1 MAAVL
6 GLVGGAV
13 WFGLGRLAH
22 QVDWVSVMAPTR
34 ARVGEPL
41 VLRVQVQRLTA
52 PTYLCVDLHWTTN
65 HHTTQGFLTTS
76 PPQWTTTPGQAL
88 EFELSVPARPGLRFV
103 NGIIFLSPTGTWSD
117 HSMVANTDLI
127 PVTEAMPVREFRPI
141 SLFSSSTTN
150 GYSVAPTAAWPRI
163 LLGLL
168 WFAAAVMAGVSR
180 SRISGFAST
189 AQNACR
195 WNWLVLALAAIGLWE
210 LAGWE
215 TWIGIRVR
223 SFTRTADLYHL
234 RHWLQRGVISLIVGA
249 MLIRSVGWWRQRR
262 AMPLPQFALELYLAL
277 IVADLFSLH
286 ALDQFLRFSWRG
298 LLVIHILKLGLA
310 AAILIDLVLKLRQRA
325 EVSQNTASTARES
338 K

>member
-1 MAAVL
+1 MAIVL
-6 GLVGGAV
+6 GLVVGAV
-13 WFGLGRLAH
+13 WFGLGRLDH
-22 QVDWVSVMAPTR
+22 QVDWVSVTAPTR

-65 HHTTQGFLTTS
+65 HHTTQGFLATS
-76 PPQWTTTPGQAL
+76 PPQWITTPGQAL

-103 NGIIFLSPTGTWSD
+103 NGIVFLSPTGTWSD

-127 PVTEAMPVREFRPI
+127 PVTEEMPAREFRSI
-141 SLFSSSTTN
+141 SLFSSSTAN
-150 GYSVAPTAAWPRI
+150 GYSAAPTAAWPRI

-168 WFAAAVMAGVSR
+168 WFTAAVMTWVPHSR
-180 SRISGFAST
+180 NSSSASP
-189 AQNACR
+189 AQSAYR

-234 RHWLQRGVISLIVGA
+234 RHWLQRGVISLIVGTI
-249 MLIRSVGWWRQRR
+249 LIRSVGWWRQRR
-262 AMPLPQFALELYLAL
+262 AFPLPQFALELYLAL

-286 ALDQFLRFSWRG
+286 ALDQFLRFGGRG
-298 LLVIHILKLGLA
+298 LLVIHILKLGLVA
-310 AAILIDLVLKLRQRA
+310 TILIGLTRRSHRRDSNSEK
-325 EVSQNTASTARES
+325 EHSTARKS

>member
-1 MAAVL
+1 MAIVL
-6 GLVGGAV
+6 GLVVGAV
-13 WFGLGRLAH
+13 WFGLGRLDH
-22 QVDWVSVMAPTR
+22 QVDWVSVMAPTN

-65 HHTTQGFLTTS
+65 HHTTQGFLATS
-76 PPQWTTTPGQAL
+76 PPQWITTPGQAL

-127 PVTEAMPVREFRPI
+127 PVTEAMPAREFRPI
-141 SLFSSSTTN
+141 SLFSSSITN

-168 WFAAAVMAGVSR
+168 WFAAAVMAWVSR
-180 SRISGFAST
+180 SRNSSSASP
-189 AQNACR
+189 AQNAYR
-195 WNWLVLALAAIGLWE
+195 WNRLVLALAAIALWE

-223 SFTRTADLYHL
+223 AFTRTADLYHL

-277 IVADLFSLH
+277 IITDLFSLH

-298 LLVIHILKLGLA
+298 LLVIHILKLGLVA
-310 AAILIDLVLKLRQRA
+310 VILISLTRRSQRRDCDSGKERSA
-325 EVSQNTASTARES
+325 VRES
-338 K
+338 Q